1 MVLPVI
7 GAAAST
13 IARFVAKKGIQEAFK
28 KYGKKAVKEAG
39 KTNKAIDNALNKIQG
54 VTPKTPGRASKKAGI
69 IVGKKRV
76 KADRVTQRIKGGGLG
91 VAGTLA
97 VTELTKDKPK
107 PKPKAKAKAKN
118 GKDPRVNPKDFPTY
132 KKTSKSA
139 VSFREAQR
147 KAKRNKQKT
156 FTWEGRRYN
165 TTEK

>member
-39 KTNKAIDNALNKIQG
+39 KTNKAIDNALNRIQG

-76 KADRVTQRIKGGGLG
+76 KADRVTQAIKGGGLG
-91 VAGTLA
+91 VGGTLA

-107 PKPKAKAKAKN
+107 PKAKN
-118 GKDPRVNPKDFPTY
+118 GKDLRVNPKDFPTY